1 MTTQESM
8 QILREHHL
16 RTGDPV
22 TLKRAQAFKAWLRQA
37 SADQLDWHLTRARQN
52 CWAWQQRAVALEQLR
67 RQTIGRTH

>member
-1 MTTQESM
+1 MTTQDSM

-16 RTGDPV
+16 RTGDPIS
-22 TLKRAQAFKAWLRQA
+22 TKRGAQFTAWLRQA
-37 SADQLDWHLTRARQN
+37 RADQLAWHLTRARQN